1 MRTSLRHLSDSRRND
16 LTLVVRHIHDAFQNT
31 RASGKVF
38 GMGRKLRRAADLVDP
53 EMIVLFG
60 AHACGAVNGHST
72 NPTHG
77 NVLYTPDYEL
87 LVILEQCKLA
97 RRLDLWQTIMQ
108 RFRADPESSNGVEL
122 SFLTKSRCEV
132 NHQLRSGSAFFS
144 DIKRHGIVLHRSE
157 GVRLARRR
165 SIDPIQRQIAARRA
179 LRWWCRSASDSLR
192 AFELFVERGRYRRA
206 AFELHQAAEFL
217 YTGIVIVF
225 TGHQSRSHNLRR
237 LERRVSNL
245 APAFFGLLGQTPG
258 NGDGRLFGLLNAAYV
273 QGRYNGAF
281 RVTRRELNELA
292 TRVRQLQKATTR
304 ICQERIKSYAP

>member
-1 MRTSLRHLSDSRRND
+1 MRTSLRHLSDSQRND
-16 LTLVVRHIHDAFQNT
+16 LSLVVRYIHDAFQNT

-38 GMGRKLRRAADLVDP
+38 GLGRKLRRASDLADP

-60 AHACGAVNGHST
+60 AHARGEVNGCST
-72 NPTHG
+72 KSAHG
-77 NVLYTPDYEL
+77 NGLYTPDYEL

-97 RRLDLWQTIMQ
+97 RRLELWQTIMQ
-108 RFRADPESSNGVEL
+108 RFRVDPKTSNGVEL
-122 SFLTKSRCEV
+122 SFLTRSRCEV
-132 NHQLRSGSAFFS
+132 NNQLRSGSAFFS
-144 DIKRHGIVLHRSE
+144 DIKRKGIVLHRAE
-157 GVRLARRR
+157 GVQLARCR
-165 SIDPIQRQIAARRA
+165 SIDPVQRQIAARHA

-192 AFELFVERGRYRRA
+192 AFELFVDRGRYRRA

-245 APAFFGLLGQTPG
+245 DPAFFGLLGQTPG
-258 NGDGRLFGLLNAAYV
+258 NGDGRLFDLLNAAYV

-281 RVTRRELNELA
+281 RVTRRELNELG
-292 TRVRQLQKATTR
+292 TRVRQLQKATKR

>member
-1 MRTSLRHLSDSRRND
+1 MRISLRHLSNSRRND
-16 LTLVVRHIHDAFQNT
+16 LTLVVRHILGAFQNT

-38 GMGRKLRRAADLVDP
+38 GLGRKLRRAADLADP

-60 AHACGAVNGHST
+60 AHARGAVNGCST
-72 NPTHG
+72 NSAHDNG
-77 NVLYTPDYEL
+77 LYIPDYEL

-97 RRLDLWQTIMQ
+97 RRLEVWQTIMH
-108 RFRADPESSNGVEL
+108 RFGADPKTSNGIEL
-122 SFLTKSRCEV
+122 SFLTKSRSEV
-132 NHQLRSGSAFFS
+132 NNQLRSGTAFFS

-157 GVRLARRR
+157 GIQLARCR
-165 SIDPIQRQIAARRA
+165 SIDPLQRQIEARRA
-179 LRWWCRSASDSLR
+179 LRWWRRSAADSLV

-245 APAFFGLLGQTPG
+245 DPAFFGLLSEATK
-258 NGDGRLFGLLNAAYV
+258 DGPCRLFGLLNAAYIN
-273 QGRYNGAF
+273 GRYNGAF
-281 RVTRRELNELA
+281 RVTRRQLDELA
-292 TRVRQLQKATTR
+292 KRVRRLQKTTNH